1 MVRSVSVTIAGQKL
15 SLRTDAS
22 DAELRALT
30 DLLNERVGAIGS
42 GAGSVAPAKLY
53 LLTAL
58 SLADDLR
65 QAQAE
70 IERMRSLVTSRA
82 QGALDFLEEDAS
94 VG

>member
-22 DAELRALT
+22 DAELAAVT
-30 DLLNERVGAIGS
+30 ELLNERVSSVRS
-42 GAGSVAPAKLY
+42 GAGSAAPAKLY

-65 QAQAE
+65 QARAE
-70 IERMRSLVTSRA
+70 LERIRSLATSHA
-82 QGALDFLEEDAS
+82 QGALEFLEEDAS
-94 VG
+94 VR

>member
-1 MVRSVSVTIAGQKL
+1 MVRSVTVTIAGQKL

-22 DAELRALT
+22 DAELRELT
-30 DLLNERVGAIGS
+30 DLLNERVSAIRT
-42 GAGSVAPAKLY
+42 GAGSASPAKVH

-65 QAQAE
+65 QTRSE
-70 IERMRSLVTSRA
+70 LERMKSLVTSHA